1 MVAREMTESSISE
14 RRFLEKEN
22 EENEVN
28 ELVNQLRKLAIKR
41 DELDEEIQ
49 MEERQL
55 DRANDELHDMFK
67 KKKEQE
73 EEKKL

>member
-1 MVAREMTESSISE
+1 MTESSISE